1 MGHLGLIGLRAYSTH
16 MDSDP
21 GGRSS
26 AEDQPQY
33 ATRGRRRGRPGYDVD
48 SLLEKAVEV
57 FTAKGFDGTSMED
70 LSQRLGISKSA
81 IYHHVS
87 SKDQLLELAI
97 GRALDGLSEAVA
109 ENRRL
114 ALPAVDRIEHL
125 IRRGVAVLLTRQPF
139 VTLLLNVRGNTDV
152 ERRALERRRNFDRYV
167 AQLVAEAIE
176 EGSVRADTDP
186 QIAARLMFG
195 MVNSLTEWVRPT
207 AHDAER
213 LADAIV
219 AMTFDGLRSR
229 PG

>member
-1 MGHLGLIGLRAYSTH
+1 
-16 MDSDP
+16 MDTDP
-21 GGRSS
+21 SGRST
-26 AEDQPQY
+26 AEDQPPR
-33 ATRGRRRGRPGYDVD
+33 ATPGRRRGRPGYDVD

-109 ENRRL
+109 ENRLL
-114 ALPAVDRIEHL
+114 AQPAIDRIEHL
-125 IRRGVAVLLTRQPF
+125 IRRGVTVLLTRQPF
-139 VTLLLNVRGNTDV
+139 VTLLLSVRGNTDV
-152 ERRALERRRNFDRYV
+152 ERRALERRRTFDRYV
-167 AQLVAEAIE
+167 AELVAEAIE

-207 AHDAER
+207 AQADAER

-219 AMTFDGLRSR
+219 AITFDGLRSR